1 MVYVRVSGNF
11 LQRMAW
17 HDVFHTSAVDDQILS
32 AHVLGTAQ
40 LMGTYARQK
49 R

>member
-1 MVYVRVSGNF
+1 VEAAMQG
-11 LQRMAW
+11 
-17 HDVFHTSAVDDQILS
+17 
-32 AHVLGTAQ
+32 HVLGTAQ

>member
-1 MVYVRVSGNF
+1 MPAPRAGNALDAPLK
-11 LQRMAW
+11 LQAGATKR
-17 HDVFHTSAVDDQILS
+17 DVEAAMQG
-32 AHVLGTAQ
+32 HVLGTAQ